1 MLMPE
6 AHTSFPRG
14 GAKRELH
21 LSQRRAFQL
30 QVCDWFLEELKI
42 FEEVTMSVPSTFD
55 AVKSHLAQVQE
66 NPSTALDIPLIDKLK
81 LQLVESTDPAV
92 PATLLSQIAVL
103 LPVLQ
108 EDPTPITTL
117 GIRATAYFTFTDLQ
131 SIDPPINLVAGF
143 KAASPP
149 INLLALSLLAKA
161 GQKYSEAAVVAG
173 DSDLVASLV
182 ELWLSTSSGEVAQ
195 AALDTLWAL
204 LEVDVANHLENG
216 EYKHTGDESHTGQ
229 GLLWR
234 RVFTDKDVY
243 GLLFGLCSLE
253 SDAPGGLSKRE
264 RTLAQGRLMTL
275 LVKAGKLRWDIIS
288 TSQVPE
294 IEAKYQSSSLLHFT
308 TCHMVQVSDVL
319 MHMTLLNFFRELLEI
334 DGPGLAARSSVQST
348 STFSS
353 PALDFL
359 VEHKLH
365 SQVLTYYLDE
375 SKLDSVDLLYL
386 SGPVM
391 AYVAR
396 YAEMYPNHL
405 LQNPSTLLDGIIS
418 RINRSLAIPT
428 AQWAH
433 GEVPTGH
440 LAILASLPRV
450 LLVEAGKHGANPVL
464 AIPTNPP
471 NGEALDVLA
480 KIFHGPLR
488 SRLTDSMNL
497 NTSGSTPTDWDHEA
511 AAARILYFH
520 YVNQHPTFWDNV
532 VGAAD
537 VLVMKDI
544 ALSAITFMKAITT
557 ANWKPSPSASANA
570 NSSRFQLPSEESLG
584 QLSPAT
590 NGFFPT
596 SGAWAVLTP
605 PALTTLLPY
614 LFKPP
619 RSYADFVGG
628 GAGDSQS
635 VVWKVATA
643 KHDVL
648 VALHSRLQETD
659 GQVEGFED
667 IMRTLQQRVNEGPWG
682 PVQSGGTQVLTAGL

>member
-1 MLMPE
+1 
-6 AHTSFPRG
+6 
-14 GAKRELH
+14 
-21 LSQRRAFQL
+21 
-30 QVCDWFLEELKI
+30 
-42 FEEVTMSVPSTFD
+42 MSVPSTFD
-55 AVKSHLAQVQE
+55 AVRSHLAQVQE
-66 NPSTALDIPLIDKLK
+66 NPSVALDIPLIDKLK
-81 LQLVESTDPAV
+81 LQLVESTDRVV
-92 PATLLSQIAVL
+92 PTTILSQISAL
-103 LPVLQ
+103 LPILQ

-131 SIDPPINLVAGF
+131 SVDPPINLVAGF
-143 KAASPP
+143 KAPSPP

-161 GQKYSEAAVVAG
+161 GQKYSEAAIVAG

-182 ELWLSTSSGEVAQ
+182 ELWLSSSSGEVAQ
-195 AALDTLWAL
+195 AALDTLWSL
-204 LEVDVANHLENG
+204 LEVDVANHLESG
-216 EYKHTGDESHTGQ
+216 EYEHTGDESHAGQ

-243 GLLFGLCSLE
+243 GLLFGLCSLQ
-253 SDAPGGLSKRE
+253 SDAPGDLSKRE

-275 LVKAGKLRWDIIS
+275 LAKAGKLRWDIIS
-288 TSQVPE
+288 TAQVPE
-294 IEAKYQSSSLLHFT
+294 IEAKYQSSSLLHFA
-308 TCHMVQVSDVL
+308 TCHMVQVTDVL

-334 DGPGLAARSSVQST
+334 DGPGLVARSSVQSS

-375 SKLDSVDLLYL
+375 SRLDSVDLLYL

-418 RINRSLAIPT
+418 RINRSLAIPS

-471 NGEALDVLA
+471 NSEALDVLA
-480 KIFHGPLR
+480 NVFHGPQR
-488 SRLTDSMNL
+488 TGVSDSMNL
-497 NTSGSTPTDWDHEA
+497 NTSGSTPTDWEREA
-511 AAARILYFH
+511 AAARILYFL
-520 YVNQHPTFWDNV
+520 YVNQNPTFWDNV

-537 VLVMKDI
+537 VLVMKDV
-544 ALSAITFMKAITT
+544 ALSAINFMKAITT
-557 ANWKPSPSASANA
+557 ANWKPSPSAPVNP
-570 NSSRFQLPSEESLG
+570 SRFQLPSEEGLG

-619 RSYADFVGG
+619 RTYADFVGG

-648 VALHSRLQETD
+648 VALHSRLPETD
-659 GQVEGFED
+659 GQLEGFED
-667 IMRTLQQRVNEGPWG
+667 IMQTLQQRVNQGPWG
-682 PVQSGGTQVLTAGL
+682 PVQSGGTQVVTAGL

>member
-1 MLMPE
+1 
-6 AHTSFPRG
+6 
-14 GAKRELH
+14 
-21 LSQRRAFQL
+21 
-30 QVCDWFLEELKI
+30 
-42 FEEVTMSVPSTFD
+42 MSVPSTFD
-55 AVKSHLAQVQE
+55 AVRSHLAQVQE
-66 NPSTALDIPLIDKLK
+66 NPSVALDIPLIDKLK
-81 LQLVESTDPAV
+81 LQLVESTDRVV
-92 PATLLSQIAVL
+92 PTTILSQISAL
-103 LPVLQ
+103 LPILQ

-131 SIDPPINLVAGF
+131 SVDPPINLVAGF
-143 KAASPP
+143 KAPSPP

-161 GQKYSEAAVVAG
+161 GQKYSEAAIVAG

-182 ELWLSTSSGEVAQ
+182 ELWLSSSSGEVAQ
-195 AALDTLWAL
+195 AALDTLWSL
-204 LEVDVANHLENG
+204 LEVDVANHLESG
-216 EYKHTGDESHTGQ
+216 EYEHTGDESHAGQ

-243 GLLFGLCSLE
+243 GLLFGLCSLQ
-253 SDAPGGLSKRE
+253 SDAPGDLSKRE

-275 LVKAGKLRWDIIS
+275 LAKAGKLRWDIIS
-288 TSQVPE
+288 TAQVPE
-294 IEAKYQSSSLLHFT
+294 IEAKYQSSSLLHFA
-308 TCHMVQVSDVL
+308 TCHMVQVTDVL

-334 DGPGLAARSSVQST
+334 DGPGLVARSSVQSS

-375 SKLDSVDLLYL
+375 SRLDSVDLLYL

-418 RINRSLAIPT
+418 RINRSLAIPS

-471 NGEALDVLA
+471 NSEALDVLA
-480 KIFHGPLR
+480 KVFHGPQR
-488 SRLTDSMNL
+488 TGVSDSMNL
-497 NTSGSTPTDWDHEA
+497 NTSGSTPTDWEREA
-511 AAARILYFH
+511 AAARILYFL
-520 YVNQHPTFWDNV
+520 YVNQNPTFWDNV

-537 VLVMKDI
+537 VLVMKDV
-544 ALSAITFMKAITT
+544 ALSAINFMKAITT
-557 ANWKPSPSASANA
+557 ANWKPSPSAPVNP
-570 NSSRFQLPSEESLG
+570 SRFQLPSEEGLG

-619 RSYADFVGG
+619 RTYADFVGG

-648 VALHSRLQETD
+648 VALHSRLPETD
-659 GQVEGFED
+659 GQLEGFED
-667 IMRTLQQRVNEGPWG
+667 IMQTLQQRVNQGPWG
-682 PVQSGGTQVLTAGL
+682 PVQSGGTQVVTAGL

>member
-1 MLMPE
+1 
-6 AHTSFPRG
+6 
-14 GAKRELH
+14 
-21 LSQRRAFQL
+21 
-30 QVCDWFLEELKI
+30 
-42 FEEVTMSVPSTFD
+42 MSVPSTFD
-55 AVKSHLAQVQE
+55 AVRSHLAQVQE

-92 PATLLSQIAVL
+92 PATLLSQISVL

-117 GIRATAYFTFTDLQ
+117 GIRATAYFNFTDLQ

-143 KAASPP
+143 KAPSPP
-149 INLLALSLLAKA
+149 INLLTLSLLAKA
-161 GQKYSEAAVVAG
+161 GQKYSEAAIVAG

-204 LEVDVANHLENG
+204 LEVDVANHLETG
-216 EYKHTGDESHTGQ
+216 EYEHTGDESHTGQ

-243 GLLFGLCSLE
+243 GLLFGLCSLQ

-264 RTLAQGRLMTL
+264 RTIAQGRLMTL

-288 TSQVPE
+288 TAQVPE
-294 IEAKYQSSSLLHFT
+294 IEAKYQSSSLLHFAT
-308 TCHMVQVSDVL
+308 SHMVQMSDVL

-334 DGPGLAARSSVQST
+334 DGPGLVARSSVQST

-365 SQVLTYYLDE
+365 PKVLTYYLDE

-480 KIFHGPLR
+480 KIFHGPLQT
-488 SRLTDSMNL
+488 RLTDSMNL
-497 NTSGSTPTDWDHEA
+497 NTSGLTPTDWDREA
-511 AAARILYFH
+511 AAARILYFL

-557 ANWKPSPSASANA
+557 ANWKPSPSAPANA
-570 NSSRFQLPSEESLG
+570 NSSRFQLPSEEGLG

-682 PVQSGGTQVLTAGL
+682 PVQSGGTQVVTAGL

>member
-1 MLMPE
+1 
-6 AHTSFPRG
+6 
-14 GAKRELH
+14 
-21 LSQRRAFQL
+21 
-30 QVCDWFLEELKI
+30 
-42 FEEVTMSVPSTFD
+42 MSVPSTFD
-55 AVKSHLAQVQE
+55 AVRSHLAQVQE

-92 PATLLSQIAVL
+92 PATLLSQISVL

-143 KAASPP
+143 KAPSPP

-161 GQKYSEAAVVAG
+161 GQKYSEAAIVAG

-204 LEVDVANHLENG
+204 LEVDVANHLETG
-216 EYKHTGDESHTGQ
+216 EYEHTGDESHTGQ

-243 GLLFGLCSLE
+243 GLLFGLCSLQ

-264 RTLAQGRLMTL
+264 RTIAQGRLMTL

-288 TSQVPE
+288 TAQVPE
-294 IEAKYQSSSLLHFT
+294 IEAKYQSSSLLHYT

-334 DGPGLAARSSVQST
+334 DGPGLVARSSVQST

-365 SQVLTYYLDE
+365 SKVLTYYLDE

-405 LQNPSTLLDGIIS
+405 LQNPSTLLDGVIS
-418 RINRSLAIPT
+418 RINRSLAIPA

-480 KIFHGPLR
+480 KIFHGPLQT
-488 SRLTDSMNL
+488 RLTDSMNL
-497 NTSGSTPTDWDHEA
+497 NTSGSTPTDWDREA
-511 AAARILYFH
+511 AAARILYFL

-557 ANWKPSPSASANA
+557 ANWKPSPSAPANA
-570 NSSRFQLPSEESLG
+570 NSSRFQLPTEAGLG

-648 VALHSRLQETD
+648 VALHNRLQETD

-682 PVQSGGTQVLTAGL
+682 PVQSGGTQVVTAGL

>member
-1 MLMPE
+1 
-6 AHTSFPRG
+6 
-14 GAKRELH
+14 
-21 LSQRRAFQL
+21 
-30 QVCDWFLEELKI
+30 
-42 FEEVTMSVPSTFD
+42 MSIPSTFD
-55 AVKSHLAQVQE
+55 AVRSHLAQVQE

-92 PATLLSQIAVL
+92 PATLLSQISVL

-117 GIRATAYFTFTDLQ
+117 GIRATTYFTFTDLQ

-143 KAASPP
+143 KAPSPP

-161 GQKYSEAAVVAG
+161 GQKYSEAAIVAG

-216 EYKHTGDESHTGQ
+216 EYEHTGDESHTGQ

-243 GLLFGLCSLE
+243 GLLFGLCSLQN
-253 SDAPGGLSKRE
+253 DAPGDLSKRE

-288 TSQVPE
+288 TAQVPE

-308 TCHMVQVSDVL
+308 TCHMVQESDVL

-334 DGPGLAARSSVQST
+334 DGPGLVARSSVQST

-359 VEHKLH
+359 VEHELH
-365 SQVLTYYLDE
+365 SKVLTYYLDE

-391 AYVAR
+391 VYVAR

-488 SRLTDSMNL
+488 TRLTDSMNL
-497 NTSGSTPTDWDHEA
+497 NISGSTPTDWDREA
-511 AAARILYFH
+511 AAARILYFL

-557 ANWKPSPSASANA
+557 ANWKPSPSAPANA
-570 NSSRFQLPSEESLG
+570 NSSRFQLPSEAGLG

-590 NGFFPT
+590 NGVFPT

-648 VALHSRLQETD
+648 VALHNRLQETD

-667 IMRTLQQRVNEGPWG
+667 IMRTLQQRVNDGPWG
-682 PVQSGGTQVLTAGL
+682 PVQSGGTQIVTAGL

>member
-1 MLMPE
+1 
-6 AHTSFPRG
+6 
-14 GAKRELH
+14 
-21 LSQRRAFQL
+21 
-30 QVCDWFLEELKI
+30 
-42 FEEVTMSVPSTFD
+42 MSVPSTFD
-55 AVKSHLAQVQE
+55 AVRLHLAQVQE

-81 LQLVESTDPAV
+81 LQLVESTDPVV
-92 PATLLSQIAVL
+92 PATLLSQISVL
-103 LPVLQ
+103 LPILQ
-108 EDPTPITTL
+108 EDPTPITNL

-131 SIDPPINLVAGF
+131 SIDPPINFVAGF
-143 KAASPP
+143 KAPSPP

-161 GQKYSEAAVVAG
+161 GEKYSEAAIVAG

-216 EYKHTGDESHTGQ
+216 EYEHTGDESHTGQ

-243 GLLFGLCSLE
+243 GLLFGLCSLQ
-253 SDAPGGLSKRE
+253 SDAPGSLSKRE

-275 LVKAGKLRWDIIS
+275 LVKAGNLRWDIIS
-288 TSQVPE
+288 TTQVPE
-294 IEAKYQSSSLLHFT
+294 IEAKYQSSSLLHFA

-334 DGPGLAARSSVQST
+334 DGPGLVARSSVQST

-365 SQVLTYYLDE
+365 SKVLTYYLDE

-418 RINRSLAIPT
+418 RINRSLTIPT

-450 LLVEAGKHGANPVL
+450 LLIEAGKHGANPVL
-464 AIPTNPP
+464 AIPTTPQ

-480 KIFHGPLR
+480 KVFHGPQR
-488 SRLTDSMNL
+488 TGISDSMNL
-497 NTSGSTPTDWDHEA
+497 NTSGSTPTDWDREA
-511 AAARILYFH
+511 AAARILYFL

-544 ALSAITFMKAITT
+544 ALSAITFMRAIAT
-557 ANWKPSPSASANA
+557 ANWKPSPSAPANA
-570 NSSRFQLPSEESLG
+570 NSSRFQLPSEEGLG

-628 GAGDSQS
+628 GAGDTQS

-682 PVQSGGTQVLTAGL
+682 PVQSGGAQVVTAGP

>member
-1 MLMPE
+1 
-6 AHTSFPRG
+6 
-14 GAKRELH
+14 
-21 LSQRRAFQL
+21 
-30 QVCDWFLEELKI
+30 
-42 FEEVTMSVPSTFD
+42 MSVPSTFD
-55 AVKSHLAQVQE
+55 AVRSHLAQVQE

-143 KAASPP
+143 KAPSPP

-161 GQKYSEAAVVAG
+161 GQKHSEAAVVAG

-288 TSQVPE
+288 TAQVPE

-334 DGPGLAARSSVQST
+334 DGPGLAARSYVQST

-365 SQVLTYYLDE
+365 SKVLTYYLDE
-375 SKLDSVDLLYL
+375 SKLDAVDLLYL

-433 GEVPTGH
+433 GEAPTGH

-464 AIPTNPP
+464 AIPTTPP

-480 KIFHGPLR
+480 KILHGPLR
-488 SRLTDSMNL
+488 TRVTDSMNL
-497 NTSGSTPTDWDHEA
+497 NTSGSTPTDWDREA
-511 AAARILYFH
+511 AAARILYFL

-557 ANWKPSPSASANA
+557 ANWKPSPSAPANA
-570 NSSRFQLPSEESLG
+570 NSSRFQLPSEEELG

-682 PVQSGGTQVLTAGL
+682 PVQSGGAQVVTAGL

>member
-1 MLMPE
+1 
-6 AHTSFPRG
+6 
-14 GAKRELH
+14 
-21 LSQRRAFQL
+21 
-30 QVCDWFLEELKI
+30 
-42 FEEVTMSVPSTFD
+42 MSVPSTFD
-55 AVKSHLAQVQE
+55 AVRSHLAQVQE
-66 NPSTALDIPLIDKLK
+66 NPATALDIPLIDKLK

-117 GIRATAYFTFTDLQ
+117 GIRATNYFTFTDLQ

-143 KAASPP
+143 KAPSPP

-161 GQKYSEAAVVAG
+161 GRRYSEAAVVAG

-204 LEVDVANHLENG
+204 LEVDVANNLENG

-288 TSQVPE
+288 TAQVPE

-375 SKLDSVDLLYL
+375 SKLDAVDLLYL

-488 SRLTDSMNL
+488 IRLTDSMNL
-497 NTSGSTPTDWDHEA
+497 NTSGSTPTDWDREA
-511 AAARILYFH
+511 AAARILYFL

-570 NSSRFQLPSEESLG
+570 NASRFQLPSEE
-584 QLSPAT
+584 
-590 NGFFPT
+590 
-596 SGAWAVLTP
+596 GAWAVLTP

-648 VALHSRLQETD
+648 VALHNRLQETD

>member
-1 MLMPE
+1 
-6 AHTSFPRG
+6 
-14 GAKRELH
+14 
-21 LSQRRAFQL
+21 
-30 QVCDWFLEELKI
+30 
-42 FEEVTMSVPSTFD
+42 MSVPSTFD
-55 AVKSHLAQVQE
+55 AVRSHLAQVQE
-66 NPSTALDIPLIDKLK
+66 NPSVALDIPLIDKLK
-81 LQLVESTDPAV
+81 LQLVESTDRVV
-92 PATLLSQIAVL
+92 PTTILSQISAL
-103 LPVLQ
+103 LPILQ

-131 SIDPPINLVAGF
+131 SVDPPINLVAGF
-143 KAASPP
+143 KAPSPP

-161 GQKYSEAAVVAG
+161 GQKYSEAAIVAG

-182 ELWLSTSSGEVAQ
+182 ELWLSSSSGEVAQ
-195 AALDTLWAL
+195 AALDTLWSL
-204 LEVDVANHLENG
+204 LEVDVANHLESG
-216 EYKHTGDESHTGQ
+216 EYEHTGDESHAGQ

-243 GLLFGLCSLE
+243 GLLFGLCSLQ
-253 SDAPGGLSKRE
+253 SDAPGDLSKRE

-275 LVKAGKLRWDIIS
+275 LAKAGKLRWDIIS
-288 TSQVPE
+288 TAQVPE
-294 IEAKYQSSSLLHFT
+294 IEAKYQSSSLLHFA
-308 TCHMVQVSDVL
+308 TCHMVQVTDVL

-334 DGPGLAARSSVQST
+334 DGPGLVARSSVQSS

-375 SKLDSVDLLYL
+375 SRLDSADLLYL

-418 RINRSLAIPT
+418 RINRSLAIPS

-471 NGEALDVLA
+471 NSEALDVLA
-480 KIFHGPLR
+480 KVFHGPQR
-488 SRLTDSMNL
+488 TGVSDSMNL
-497 NTSGSTPTDWDHEA
+497 NTSGSTPTDWEREA
-511 AAARILYFH
+511 AAARILYFL
-520 YVNQHPTFWDNV
+520 YVNQNPTFWDNV

-537 VLVMKDI
+537 VLVMKDV
-544 ALSAITFMKAITT
+544 ALSAINFMKAITT
-557 ANWKPSPSASANA
+557 ANWKPSPSAPVNP
-570 NSSRFQLPSEESLG
+570 SRFQLPSEEGLG

-619 RSYADFVGG
+619 RTYADFVGG

-648 VALHSRLQETD
+648 VALHSRLPETD
-659 GQVEGFED
+659 GQLEGFED
-667 IMRTLQQRVNEGPWG
+667 IMQTLQQRVNQGPWG
-682 PVQSGGTQVLTAGL
+682 PVQSGGTQVVTAGL

>member
-1 MLMPE
+1 
-6 AHTSFPRG
+6 
-14 GAKRELH
+14 
-21 LSQRRAFQL
+21 
-30 QVCDWFLEELKI
+30 
-42 FEEVTMSVPSTFD
+42 MSVPSTFD

-143 KAASPP
+143 KAPSPP

-450 LLVEAGKHGANPVL
+450 LLVEAGKHAANPVL

-488 SRLTDSMNL
+488 TRLTDSMNL

-570 NSSRFQLPSEESLG
+570 NSPRFQLPSEESLG

-682 PVQSGGTQVLTAGL
+682 PVQSGGTQSYVQLKQFEVQ

>member
-1 MLMPE
+1 
-6 AHTSFPRG
+6 
-14 GAKRELH
+14 
-21 LSQRRAFQL
+21 
-30 QVCDWFLEELKI
+30 
-42 FEEVTMSVPSTFD
+42 MSVPSTFD
-55 AVKSHLAQVQE
+55 AVRSHLAQVQE

-81 LQLVESTDPAV
+81 LQLVESTDPVV
-92 PATLLSQIAVL
+92 PTTLLSQISVL
-103 LPVLQ
+103 LPILQ

-143 KAASPP
+143 KAPSPP

-161 GQKYSEAAVVAG
+161 AQKCSEAAIVAA
-173 DSDLVASLV
+173 DSNLVAALV

-204 LEVDVANHLENG
+204 LEIDVANYLESG
-216 EYKHTGDESHTGQ
+216 EYDHAGDESNTGQ

-243 GLLFGLCSLE
+243 GLLFGLCSLQ
-253 SDAPGGLSKRE
+253 SDAPGCLSKNE

-294 IEAKYQSSSLLHFT
+294 IEAKYQSSSILNFA

-319 MHMTLLNFFRELLEI
+319 MHMTLLNFLHELLEI
-334 DGPGLAARSSVQST
+334 DGPGLVARSSVQSA

-353 PALDFL
+353 SALDFL

-365 SQVLTYYLDE
+365 SKVLTYYLDE

-405 LQNPSTLLDGIIS
+405 LQNPSTLLDEIIS
-418 RINRSLAIPT
+418 RINRSLTIPT

-433 GEVPTGH
+433 GKIPTGH

-450 LLVEAGKHGANPVL
+450 LLVEASKYGANPVL

-480 KIFHGPLR
+480 KIFHGPPR
-488 SRLTDSMNL
+488 IGLTNSMSL
-497 NTSGSTPTDWDHEA
+497 NTSGSTPTDWDREA
-511 AAARILYFH
+511 AAARILYLL

-537 VLVMKDI
+537 VLVMKQV
-544 ALSAITFMKAITT
+544 ALSAITLMRAITT
-557 ANWKPSPSASANA
+557 ANWKPSASAPA
-570 NSSRFQLPSEESLG
+570 NTTSSRFQLPSEDGLG
-584 QLSPAT
+584 QLSLAT
-590 NGFFPT
+590 NGLFPS
-596 SGAWAVLTP
+596 SGAWAILTP

-628 GAGDSQS
+628 GAGDTQS

-648 VALHSRLQETD
+648 VALHSRLQEID

-682 PVQSGGTQVLTAGL
+682 PVQSGGAQVVTAGL

>member
-1 MLMPE
+1 
-6 AHTSFPRG
+6 
-14 GAKRELH
+14 
-21 LSQRRAFQL
+21 
-30 QVCDWFLEELKI
+30 
-42 FEEVTMSVPSTFD
+42 MSVPSTFD
-55 AVKSHLAQVQE
+55 AE

-143 KAASPP
+143 KAPSPP

-161 GQKYSEAAVVAG
+161 GQKHSEAAVVAG

-216 EYKHTGDESHTGQ
+216 EYKHSGDESHTGQ

-253 SDAPGGLSKRE
+253 SDAPGDLSKRE

-288 TSQVPE
+288 TAQVPE

-334 DGPGLAARSSVQST
+334 DGPGLAARSYVQST

-365 SQVLTYYLDE
+365 SKVLTYYLDE
-375 SKLDSVDLLYL
+375 SKLDAVDLLYL

-480 KIFHGPLR
+480 KILHGPLR
-488 SRLTDSMNL
+488 TRVTDSMNL
-497 NTSGSTPTDWDHEA
+497 NTSGSTPTDWDREA
-511 AAARILYFH
+511 AAARILYFL

-537 VLVMKDI
+537 ILVMKDI

-557 ANWKPSPSASANA
+557 ANWKLSPSAPANA
-570 NSSRFQLPSEESLG
+570 NSSRFQLPSEEGLG

-682 PVQSGGTQVLTAGL
+682 PVQSSGAQVVTAGL